1 MKNFHAFFKFIFM
14 FSIALFAITLSVKIT
29 VNFRQ
34 LYYFDIKHLGIEKF
48 VDMSVSEIKTNYDYL
63 INFLYSPPNTQ
74 FKLPSFKA
82 SPEGIIH
89 FYEVKKIFSL
99 VDKIFYVSLFLNLIA
114 VYLCYKYKDFSIF
127 KYSSWLLVS
136 LPIFLLTA
144 FSINFNKVFNTF
156 HAIFFNNDYW
166 IFDIDKDPVINI
178 LPEAFFMHCA
188 ILIAALILIFSII
201 YIIFYKSNHHVE
213 KPQI

>member
-1 MKNFHAFFKFIFM
+1 MKKFHVFFKFILVL
-14 FSIALFAITLSVKIT
+14 SLALFAITLSVKIT
-29 VNFRQ
+29 VKFRQ

-48 VDMSVSEIKTNYDYL
+48 VDMSVSEIKKNYDYL
-63 INFLYSPPNTQ
+63 ISFLYSPPNTE

-82 SPEGIIH
+82 SPEGVIH

-99 VDKIFYVSLFLNLIA
+99 VDKIFYISLFLNLIGG
-114 VYLCYKYKDFSIF
+114 YLCYKYKDFSIF

-136 LPIFLLTA
+136 LPIFLLTV

-188 ILIAALILIFSII
+188 ILIAALILISSLM
-201 YIIFYKSNHHVE
+201 YMIFYKSHKQRR
-213 KPQI
+213 KP

>member
-1 MKNFHAFFKFIFM
+1 MKKTHAFLKFIFVL
-14 FSIALFAITLSVKIT
+14 SLTLFATTLSVKIT

-48 VDMSVSEIKTNYDYL
+48 VDMSVSEIKKNYDYL
-63 INFLYSPPNTQ
+63 ISFLYSPANTQ

-82 SPEGIIH
+82 SPEGVIH

-99 VDKIFYVSLFLNLIA
+99 VDKIFYISLFLNLVA
-114 VYLCYKYKDFSIF
+114 GYLCYKYKDFSIF

-136 LPIFLLTA
+136 LPIFLLTV

-188 ILIAALILIFSII
+188 ILIAVLILISSLI
-201 YIIFYKSNHHVE
+201 YMIFYKSHQQTR
-213 KPQI
+213 KP